1 MMIMPDEEK
10 LSSYLNK
17 SKLISNANY
26 EKKIRMAI
34 LGGFTLNGLEETM
47 RVKCDEKKIQCTT
60 YVSGYNQYNQEIL
73 DEKSQLYKFVPD
85 ITFLIIDSRNV
96 FGELFFN
103 PYSISAE
110 ERKRFI
116 QNKSDEI
123 INLAKTLVK
132 KSNSKLILSNFSIPS
147 YSPIG
152 INETQEEFG
161 LHDMIRSLNQ
171 NIKIGLRLESKI
183 FIYDLNS
190 FVTKFGE
197 NNVFNYKQFFYGD
210 IRISLDYIPH
220 LAQELVGYIMAV
232 LGLIKKCI
240 VLDLDNTLWGGIIG
254 EDGFEGIK
262 LGDDPIGRSY
272 VEFQY
277 NLLALNQRGILLA
290 INSKNNFDDAIQVI
304 KEHPNMILKEDN
316 FACVRINWNDK
327 VANMKE
333 ISSELNIGLDSM
345 VFIDDD
351 PVNIEYVRSN
361 LPEIESIQMSAD
373 DCHNNSKHLKS
384 MSALFPVLKIT
395 DEDKAR
401 NKMYLAQK
409 KRTEFKTQ
417 VGNLEDFLKQ
427 LDISVN
433 IKIADDFTI
442 PRISQL
448 TLKTNQFNL
457 TTRRYQEEDI
467 RKFSQDSEKIVGCAQ
482 IEDKFG
488 DNGIT
493 GAYIINK
500 DNELQWTIDTFLLSC
515 RVIGRGVE
523 DGILSHIIEKARRDG
538 ISQVRGEYIKTKK
551 NQPAEIFFADFGF
564 KKEGDFWIFDTKDQF
579 KKPEHLVIS

>member
-1 MMIMPDEEK
+1 MPSEEK

-17 SKLISNANY
+17 SKLISNSNY
-26 EKKIRMAI
+26 AKKIRIAI

-47 RVKCDEKKIQCTT
+47 RVKCDEKKIQCIT

-73 DEKSQLYKFVPD
+73 DEKSQLYKFSPD
-85 ITFLIIDSRNV
+85 IAFLIIDCRNV
-96 FGELFFN
+96 FGELFLN
-103 PYSISAE
+103 PYSLSAE
-110 ERKRFI
+110 ERKQFV
-116 QNKSDEI
+116 QTKSDEI

-152 INETQEEFG
+152 INEIREEFG
-161 LHDMIRSLNQ
+161 LHDMVRSLNQ
-171 NIKIGLRLESKI
+171 NIKIGLKLEPEI

-190 FVTKFGE
+190 FISKFGE
-197 NNVFNYKQFFYGD
+197 HNVFNYKQFFYGD
-210 IRISLDYIPH
+210 IRISLDYIPY
-220 LAQELVGYIMAV
+220 LAQELIGYVTAV

-240 VLDLDNTLWGGIIG
+240 VLDLDNTLWGGIVG

-262 LGDDPIGRSY
+262 LSDDPIGRAY

-290 INSKNNFDDAIQVI
+290 INSKNNFDEAIQVI

-333 ISSELNIGLDSM
+333 ISDELNIGLDSM
-345 VFIDDD
+345 VFVDDD
-351 PVNIEYVRSN
+351 PINIEYVRSN
-361 LPEIESIQMSAD
+361 LPEVVSIQMSAD
-373 DCHNNSKHLKS
+373 NCHNNASHLKS
-384 MSALFPVLKIT
+384 MTALFDMLKLT

-401 NKMYLAQK
+401 NKMYLEQS
-409 KRTEFKTQ
+409 KRAEFKTQ
-417 VGNLEDFLKQ
+417 VGNLENFLKQ
-427 LDISVN
+427 MNISVN
-433 IKIADDFTI
+433 IKNADDFTI

-467 RKFSQDSEKIVGCAQ
+467 RKFSQDSKKIVECAQ

-493 GAYIINK
+493 AAYIVNK
-500 DNELQWTIDTFLLSC
+500 DNEQQWTIDTLLLSC

-523 DGILSHIIEKARRDG
+523 DGILSHIIEKARKDG
-538 ISQVRGEYIKTKK
+538 ISQVRGEYIKTEK
-551 NQPAEIFFADFGF
+551 NQPAENLFADFGF
-564 KKEGDFWIFDTKDQF
+564 KKEGDFWIFDTNDQF
-579 KKPEHLVIS
+579 KKPKHLVIS

>member
-1 MMIMPDEEK
+1 MPDEEK

-17 SKLISNANY
+17 SKLISNSNY
-26 EKKIRMAI
+26 TKKIRIAI

-73 DEKSQLYKFVPD
+73 DEKSQLYKFSPD
-85 ITFLIIDSRNV
+85 ITFLIIDCRNI
-96 FGELFFN
+96 FGELFLN

-110 ERKRFI
+110 ERKQFV
-116 QNKSDEI
+116 QTKSDEI

-152 INETQEEFG
+152 INETREEFG
-161 LHDMIRSLNQ
+161 LHDMVRSLNQ
-171 NIKIGLRLESKI
+171 NIKIGLKLEPEI

-190 FVTKFGE
+190 LISKFGE
-197 NNVFNYKQFFYGD
+197 QNVFNYKQFFYGD
-210 IRISLDYIPH
+210 IRISLDYIPY
-220 LAQELVGYIMAV
+220 LAQELIGYVTAV

-240 VLDLDNTLWGGIIG
+240 VLDLDNTLWGGIVG

-262 LGDDPIGRSY
+262 LNDDPIGRAY

-277 NLLALNQRGILLA
+277 SLLALNQRGILLA
-290 INSKNNFDDAIQVI
+290 INSKNNFDEAIQVI

-333 ISSELNIGLDSM
+333 ISDELNIGLDSM
-345 VFIDDD
+345 VFVDDD
-351 PVNIEYVRSN
+351 PVNIEYMRSN
-361 LPEIESIQMSAD
+361 LPEVESIHMPAD
-373 DCHNNSKHLKS
+373 NCHDNTSHLKS
-384 MSALFPVLKIT
+384 ITALFDMLKLT

-401 NKMYLAQK
+401 NQMYLEQR
-409 KRTEFKTQ
+409 KRAEFKTQ
-417 VGNLEDFLKQ
+417 VGNLENFLKQ
-427 LDISVN
+427 MNISVN
-433 IKIADDFTI
+433 IKNADDFTI

-467 RKFSQDSEKIVGCAQ
+467 RKFSQDSKKIVECAQ

-493 GAYIINK
+493 AAYIVNK
-500 DNELQWTIDTFLLSC
+500 DNEQQWTIDTFLLSC

-523 DGILSHIIEKARRDG
+523 DGILSHIIEKARKGG
-538 ISQVRGEYIKTKK
+538 ISQVRGEYIKTEK
-551 NQPAEIFFADFGF
+551 NQPAENLFADFGF
-564 KKEGDFWIFDTKDQF
+564 KKEGDFWIFDTNDQF
-579 KKPEHLVIS
+579 KKPKHLVIS

>member
-1 MMIMPDEEK
+1 MFEEEK
-10 LSSYLNK
+10 LSSYLSK
-17 SKLISNANY
+17 SKLISNSNY
-26 EKKIRMAI
+26 EKKIRIAI

-73 DEKSQLYKFVPD
+73 DKKSQLYKFSPD
-85 ITFLIIDSRNV
+85 ITFLIIDSRNAL
-96 FGELFFN
+96 GEFFSN

-110 ERKRFI
+110 ERKRFVED
-116 QNKSDEI
+116 KSNEI
-123 INLAKTLVK
+123 INLAKELVK
-132 KSNSKLILSNFSIPS
+132 KSKSKLVISNFNIPS

-152 INETQEEFG
+152 TNEIKEEFG
-161 LHDMIRSLNQ
+161 LHDMIRGLNQ
-171 NIKIGLRLESKI
+171 NIKIGLRLEPGI

-197 NNVFNYKQFFYGD
+197 DNVFNYKQFFYGD
-210 IRISLDYIPH
+210 IRISLYCIPY
-220 LAQELVGYIMAV
+220 LAEELIGYVTAV
-232 LGLIKKCI
+232 LGLSKKCL

-254 EDGFEGIK
+254 EDGIEGIK
-262 LGDDPIGRSY
+262 LGDDPVGRSY
-272 VEFQY
+272 VEFQH

-304 KEHPNMILKEDN
+304 NEHPNMVLKQDN

-333 ISSELNIGLDSM
+333 ISDELNIGLDSM
-345 VFIDDD
+345 VFVDDD
-351 PVNIEYVRSN
+351 PVNIEYVSSN
-361 LPEIESIQMSAD
+361 LPEISSIHMSAD
-373 DCHNNSKHLKS
+373 NCHDNSRHLKLIS
-384 MSALFPVLKIT
+384 PLFNVLKIT

-401 NKMYLAQK
+401 NRMYLEQR
-409 KRTEFKTQ
+409 KRTELKTQ
-417 VGNLEDFLKQ
+417 VENLDEFLKQ
-427 LDISVN
+427 LNISVD
-433 IKIADDFTI
+433 IKHADDFTI

-467 RKFSQDSEKIVGCAQ
+467 RKFAQDSEKIVGCAQ
-482 IEDKFG
+482 IQDKFG

-500 DNELQWTIDTFLLSC
+500 DNEQQWTIDTFLLSC
-515 RVIGRGVE
+515 RVIGRGIE
-523 DGILSHIIEKARRDG
+523 DGVLCHIIEKARKDG
-538 ISQVRGEYIKTKK
+538 LSQVRGEYIKTKK
-551 NQPAEIFFADFGF
+551 NQPAENFFENFGF
-564 KKEGDFWIFDTKDQF
+564 KKEGDFWIFDTKNQF
-579 KKPEHLVIS
+579 KRPEHLVIS

>member
-1 MMIMPDEEK
+1 MPSEEK

-17 SKLISNANY
+17 SKLVSNSNHA
-26 EKKIRMAI
+26 KKIRIAI

-73 DEKSQLYKFVPD
+73 DEKSQLYKFSPD
-85 ITFLIIDSRNV
+85 ITFLIIDCRNV
-96 FGELFFN
+96 FGELFLN
-103 PYSISAE
+103 PYSLSAE
-110 ERKRFI
+110 ERKQFV
-116 QNKSDEI
+116 QTKSDEI

-132 KSNSKLILSNFSIPS
+132 KSNSKLIISNFSIPS

-152 INETQEEFG
+152 INETREEFG
-161 LHDMIRSLNQ
+161 LHDMVRSLNQ
-171 NIKIGLRLESKI
+171 NIKIGLRLEPEI

-210 IRISLDYIPH
+210 IRISLHCIPY
-220 LAQELVGYIMAV
+220 LAEELIGYVTAV
-232 LGLIKKCI
+232 LGLSKKCL

-254 EDGFEGIK
+254 EDGIEGIK
-262 LGDDPIGRSY
+262 LGDDPVGRSY

-290 INSKNNFDDAIQVI
+290 INSKNNFDEAIQVI

-316 FACVRINWNDK
+316 FTCVRINWNDK

-333 ISSELNIGLDSM
+333 ISDELNIGLDSM
-345 VFIDDD
+345 VFVDDD

-361 LPEIESIQMSAD
+361 LPEVVSIQMPAD
-373 DCHNNSKHLKS
+373 NCHNNASHLKS
-384 MSALFPVLKIT
+384 MTTLFDVLKLT

-401 NKMYLAQK
+401 NKMYLEQR
-409 KRTEFKTQ
+409 KRAEFKTQ
-417 VGNLEDFLKQ
+417 VGDLENFLKQ
-427 LDISVN
+427 MNISVN
-433 IKIADDFTI
+433 IKNADDFTI

-467 RKFSQDSEKIVGCAQ
+467 RKFSQDSKKIVECAQ

-493 GAYIINK
+493 AAYIVNK
-500 DNELQWTIDTFLLSC
+500 DNEQQWTIDTFLLSC

-523 DGILSHIIEKARRDG
+523 DGILSHIIEKARKDG
-538 ISQVRGEYIKTKK
+538 ISQVRGEYIKTEK
-551 NQPAEIFFADFGF
+551 NQPAENLFVDFGF
-564 KKEGDFWIFDTKDQF
+564 KKEGDFWIFDTNDQF
-579 KKPEHLVIS
+579 KKPKHLVIS